1 MWRMQAA
8 VDCGSWELFFSEAK
22 QPVQYFFPMAAIGIS
37 YTSSKNASPAGER
50 KVMAGEGISRKSMR
64 CLSTQEQIC
73 GKCQAKWSRRY
84 GKASNAMPSCL
95 KPEWLA

>member
-50 KVMAGEGISRKSMR
+50 KVMAGKGS
-64 CLSTQEQIC
+64 Q
-73 GKCQAKWSRRY
+73 GKVCVACQLK
-84 GKASNAMPSCL
+84 GKFVGVPS
-95 KPEWLA
+95 

>member
-50 KVMAGEGISRKSMR
+50 KVMAGKGFQGKVCVACRLKSKFVGSAKLSGVGGMGKPAML
-64 CLSTQEQIC
+64 CLR
-73 GKCQAKWSRRY
+73 A
-84 GKASNAMPSCL
+84 
-95 KPEWLA
+95 

>member
-50 KVMAGEGISRKSMR
+50 KVIAGRDLKEKYALHVDSKA
-64 CLSTQEQIC
+64 IC
-73 GKCQAKWSRRY
+73 G
-84 GKASNAMPSCL
+84 GVPS
-95 KPEWLA
+95 